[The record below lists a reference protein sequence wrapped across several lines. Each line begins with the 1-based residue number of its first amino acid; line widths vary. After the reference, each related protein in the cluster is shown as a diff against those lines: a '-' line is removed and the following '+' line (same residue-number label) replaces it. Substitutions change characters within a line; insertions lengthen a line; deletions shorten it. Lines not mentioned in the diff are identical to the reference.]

1 VAARILS
8 SPRADSPPSHAQT
21 ETTDD
26 PRFSNPAGH
35 IAEPEGSPH
44 QVGVPLK
51 RDAAYQAEHGATA
64 ASMAAEADTG
74 AGAAPDAAAA
84 SGGVA
89 GALHSV
95 GQALGLSGKE

>member
-1 VAARILS
+1 MR
-8 SPRADSPPSHAQT
+8 AQT

-35 IAEPEGSPH
+35 IAEPEGAPH
-44 QVGVPLK
+44 QVGAPLK

-64 ASMAAEADTG
+64 VSMMAAEAGADAG
-74 AGAAPDAAAA
+74 AGEAPDAGAA